1 MLRYCYKSYTNLPL
15 IKEEIMKQQKKLAL
29 IGVMIGITG
38 IFGISTM
45 TNEVAKSNIAEE
57 QSVID
62 EQHQLKPFA
71 GASNKTALI
80 IQRSIDNIEE
90 ASLVPNN
97 SQVVASPQV
106 EAARAAK
113 LSNEPKPITPT
124 PVPAPVQ
131 KHYDTIVCEE
141 YVGYAVEVAGL
152 YDNISPE
159 LLIAII
165 ETESRGRANVTSSGN
180 AKGLMQIIQK
190 WHRGRMQ
197 SLGVTNLYDPRSNIL
212 VGANLMNELLNKYDL
227 YTALMCYNEGEY
239 GTAIRRAAQGNYSY
253 YAKKIVN
260 RMNELKK

>member
-1 MLRYCYKSYTNLPL
+1 
-15 IKEEIMKQQKKLAL
+15 MKQQKKLAL
-29 IGVMIGITG
+29 IGIMIGITG
-38 IFGISTM
+38 IFGISTI

-71 GASNKTALI
+71 GASNKTALM
-80 IQRSIDNIEE
+80 IQRSIDNTKEV
-90 ASLVPNN
+90 SLVPN
-97 SQVVASPQV
+97 SSRIVTSPQV

-113 LSNEPKPITPT
+113 LSNEPIAPT

-141 YVGYAVEVAGL
+141 YVGYAIEVAGL

-227 YTALMCYNEGEY
+227 YTALMCYNEGES
-239 GTAIRRAAQGNYSY
+239 GSAIRRAAQGNYSY

>member
-1 MLRYCYKSYTNLPL
+1 
-15 IKEEIMKQQKKLAL
+15 MKQQKKLAL
-29 IGVMIGITG
+29 IGIMIGITG
-38 IFGISTM
+38 IFGISTI

-71 GASNKTALI
+71 GASNKTALM
-80 IQRSIDNIEE
+80 IQRSIDNTKEV
-90 ASLVPNN
+90 SLVPN
-97 SQVVASPQV
+97 SSRIVTSPQV

-113 LSNEPKPITPT
+113 LSNEPVAPA

-141 YVGYAVEVAGL
+141 YVGYAIEVAGL

-239 GTAIRRAAQGNYSY
+239 GSAIRRAAQGNYSY